1 MRVLQ
6 LEQPLLY
13 DGLQLSTAFVDEHA
27 GDAADAGPGADAG
40 DVMILFRGGADVPRE
55 HLVDLEDA
63 EAGAVIYSRD
73 MAHVIVEHRGLALPE
88 AVWRQRVLVRLA
100 AQWIASRSG
109 VAIEVRGNDLY
120 VGAGKLSVS
129 VATRS
134 PRGALMHFA
143 VNIEIEDAPVTAAG
157 LRDLRIRPREFL
169 AAVAR
174 LYADELLSVAHAAGK
189 VRPVP

>member
-1 MRVLQ
+1 MKIVH
-6 LEQPLLY
+6 LEQPVRY
-13 DGLQLSTAFVDEHA
+13 DGLQLCTAFVDAHA
-27 GDAADAGPGADAG
+27 PDAAGRD
-40 DVMILFRGGADVPRE
+40 DVMLLFRGEADVPRE

-63 EAGAVIYSRD
+63 EAGAVIYSPE
-73 MAHVIVEHRGLALPE
+73 MAHVIAEHPGLALPE

-109 VAIEVRGNDLY
+109 TTVDVRGNDLF
-120 VGAGKLSVS
+120 VGTGKLSVS

-134 PRGALMHFA
+134 PRGALIHFG
-143 VNIEIEDAPVTAAG
+143 VNVEIEGTPVQAAG

-169 AAVAR
+169 AALGR
-174 LYADELLSVAHAAGK
+174 LYADELISVAHAAGK

>member
-1 MRVLQ
+1 MKVVH

-13 DGLQLSTAFVDEHA
+13 DGLQLCTAFVDRHA
-27 GDAADAGPGADAG
+27 PDAAGRD
-40 DVMILFRGGADVPRE
+40 DVLLTFVGEADVPRE

-63 EAGAVIYSRD
+63 EAGAVIWSPE
-73 MAHVIVEHRGLALPE
+73 MAHVIVEHPGLALPE

-100 AQWIASRSG
+100 AQWIAARSG
-109 VAIEVRGNDLY
+109 IAVDVRGNDLY

-134 PRGALMHFA
+134 PRGALLHFA
-143 VNIEIEDAPVTAAG
+143 ANVDIEGTPVHAAG
-157 LRDLRIRPREFL
+157 LRDLRIRPREYL

-174 LYADELLSVAHAAGK
+174 LYAEEVASVAHATGK